1 MKLYLI
7 VVFIILSGV
16 VQAQESSII
25 WEENKALEWT
35 DFTGKASDTSKFDAE
50 CYAEISYNYT
60 FYDLADFEF
69 DVHAKFHKNS
79 SWSKKGKQSAELLK
93 HEQLHFDIAE
103 YYARK
108 LATAFANYTFNS
120 STIKQDF
127 NTIYTAIIT
136 EYDVV
141 DNTYD
146 YETEHS
152 KNKKQQEAWNK
163 KIAVQLLALTVPTSA
178 P

>member
-1 MKLYLI
+1 MERFQGTARYQQATGSFSFSTTYPL
-7 VVFIILSGV
+7 LSFNTT
-16 VQAQESSII
+16 A
-25 WEENKALEWT
+25 
-35 DFTGKASDTSKFDAE
+35 
-50 CYAEISYNYT
+50 YNYHVFCYFNRNEAWARDT
-60 FYDLADFEF
+60 
-69 DVHAKFHKNS
+69 VNKR
-79 SWSKKGKQSAELLK
+79 LLQ